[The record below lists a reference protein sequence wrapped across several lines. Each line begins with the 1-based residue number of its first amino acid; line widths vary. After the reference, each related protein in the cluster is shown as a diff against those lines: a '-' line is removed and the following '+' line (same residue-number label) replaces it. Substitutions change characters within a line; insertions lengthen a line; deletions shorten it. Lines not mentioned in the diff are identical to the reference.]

1 MIVELSKIKNADE
14 LREKATYK
22 YNGNKQIEEMSEK
35 GKLVYITNE
44 NYQYLDKK
52 ANRHGIE
59 IVKIVNGMIE
69 YFKNH
74 PKNNEGIDYYIEN
87 NLLDL
92 EKQYGLIF
100 KEEDEQ

>member
-1 MIVELSKIKNADE
+1 MTVEL
-14 LREKATYK
+14 
-22 YNGNKQIEEMSEK
+22 IEEMSEK

-52 ANRHGIE
+52 ANRHGME

-74 PKNNEGIDYYIEN
+74 PKNN
-87 NLLDL
+87 
-92 EKQYGLIF
+92 
-100 KEEDEQ
+100 